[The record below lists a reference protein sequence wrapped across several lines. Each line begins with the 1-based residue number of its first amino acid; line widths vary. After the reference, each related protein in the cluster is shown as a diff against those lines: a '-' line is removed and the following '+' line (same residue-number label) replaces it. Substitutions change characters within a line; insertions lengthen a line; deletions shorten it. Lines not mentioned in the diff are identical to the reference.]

1 MVYYESNYLCHYGL
15 KGMKWGTRRWQFQ
28 DGRFNDAGKARY
40 FGQNSSHRPDSV
52 RALQGDPPKSN
63 RSLATSDSSPSGNR
77 SFDKERA
84 KKIAKNVAIGAAIVG
99 GTALVAYGGYKVH
112 QAGGFSTVSKN
123 LKAKMRETKLEDLKL
138 NEEFKAEKASI
149 KATGKN
155 NLARIRENAK
165 TEFVKIRN
173 EGAFQ
178 RHINQLDPE
187 GRVDPNVMKDLARP
201 SFGKDLRSRES
212 TKIIKDR
219 LRNLDSDEIAVLNSG
234 KVKLTDLQGRRGRL
248 LDPRENIGKS
258 ITEASRHSA
267 AYNKEYDQ
275 WLRDFAAG
283 KATRNDRPI
292 ADASNL
298 MDNPVTKDWWLNR
311 NNSSRSNVARSVGE
325 RIRNNVKSPAKIV
338 SEYKREH
345 PGTKLSNSQIV
356 KNYAGV
362 GAKGSG
368 SASSLRKTPK
378 LTLTPETFQAGAQFL
393 SEFNKTVQT
402 FKSTNQEQARKAER
416 GAKVVD
422 DYTNDLVTKGKKK

>member
-15 KGMKWGTRRWQFQ
+15 KGMKWGTRRWQYQ

-63 RSLATSDSSPSGNR
+63 RSSAASDSSSSRNR

-149 KATGKN
+149 KAAGKN

-165 TEFVKIRN
+165 TEFAKIRN

-178 RHINQLDPE
+178 RHINRLDPE

-201 SFGKDLRSRES
+201 SFGKDFRSRES

-219 LRNLDSDEIAVLNSG
+219 LRNLDSDEIAALNSG

-248 LDPRENIGKS
+248 LDPKENIGKT

-311 NNSSRSNVARSVGE
+311 NKSSGSRSINAV
-325 RIRNNVKSPAKIV
+325 RNKVKSSAQIV

-345 PGTKLSNSQIV
+345 PGTKLSSSQIV
-356 KNYAGV
+356 KNYVGE
-362 GAKGSG
+362 GAKGS
-368 SASSLRKTPK
+368 SSSRKTPK
-378 LTLTPETFQAGAQFL
+378 LTLTPETFQAGTQFL

-402 FKSTNQEQARKAER
+402 FKSTNHEQTRKAER
-416 GAKVVD
+416 GAKAVD
-422 DYTNDLVTKGKKK
+422 DYTNDLVSRSKKSK

>member
-15 KGMKWGTRRWQFQ
+15 KGMKWGTRRWQYQ

-63 RSLATSDSSPSGNR
+63 RSSATSDSSSSGNR

-149 KATGKN
+149 KAAGKN
-155 NLARIRENAK
+155 NLARIRENTKA
-165 TEFVKIRN
+165 EFAKIRN

-178 RHINQLDPE
+178 RHINRLDPE
-187 GRVDPNVMKDLARP
+187 GRVDPNVMRDLARP
-201 SFGKDLRSRES
+201 SFGKDLSSRES

-219 LRNLDSDEIAVLNSG
+219 LRNLDSDEIAALNSG

-275 WLRDFAAG
+275 WLKDFAAG
-283 KATRNDRPI
+283 KASRNDRPI
-292 ADASNL
+292 ADASHL

-311 NNSSRSNVARSVGE
+311 NKSSGSIAINVS
-325 RIRNNVKSPAKIV
+325 RNNVKSPAQII
-338 SEYKREH
+338 SEYKKEH
-345 PGTKLSNSQIV
+345 PTTKLSNSEIV
-356 KNYAGV
+356 KNYTGES
-362 GAKGSG
+362 KR
-368 SASSLRKTPK
+368 SSVSKSTPKIPK
-378 LTLTPETFQAGAQFL
+378 LTLNPETAKAGA
-393 SEFNKTVQT
+393 EFAANMAKTTSNLVELGRM
-402 FKSTNQEQARKAER
+402 NQQQQAQAQR

-422 DYTNDLVTKGKKK
+422 DYTNDLVAKGKKK

>member
-28 DGRFNDAGKARY
+28 DGRFNDAGKTRY

-52 RALQGDPPKSN
+52 RVLQGDPPKQN
-63 RSLATSDSSPSGNR
+63 RSSDSGKNEKNGR
-77 SFDKERA
+77 SFDKEKA

-99 GTALVAYGGYKVH
+99 GTALVAYGGYKVY

-149 KATGKN
+149 KAEGKK
-155 NLARIRENAK
+155 NLARIRENTK
-165 TEFVKIRN
+165 IEFAKIRN

-178 RHINQLDPE
+178 RHINRLDPE
-187 GRVDPNVMKDLARP
+187 GRVDPNVMKELARP
-201 SFGKDLRSRES
+201 SFGNDLRSRES

-219 LRNLDSDEIAVLNSG
+219 LRNLDSDEIAALNSG
-234 KVKLTDLQGRRGRL
+234 KLRLTDLQGRRGRL

-258 ITEASRHSA
+258 ITEASRHSSS
-267 AYNKEYDQ
+267 YNKEYDK
-275 WLRDFAAG
+275 WLKDFIDG
-283 KATRNDRPI
+283 KASRSDRPI

-311 NNSSRSNVARSVGE
+311 NKSSRSVGE
-325 RIRNNVKSPAKIV
+325 SIRNNVKSPAKIV

-356 KNYAGV
+356 KNYAGA

-368 SASSLRKTPK
+368 SAKPSRKTPK

-402 FKSTNQEQARKAER
+402 FKSTNQEQTRKAER
-416 GAKVVD
+416 GAKAVD
-422 DYTNDLVTKGKKK
+422 DYTNNLVAKGKKK